1 MTNTVST
8 IPSIGPP
15 DHHLQILENE
25 LAGLKLELQVSYDCV
40 IETLPL

>member
-25 LAGLKLELQVSYDCV
+25 LAGLKLELQVSYDFV
-40 IETLPL
+40 IEILPL